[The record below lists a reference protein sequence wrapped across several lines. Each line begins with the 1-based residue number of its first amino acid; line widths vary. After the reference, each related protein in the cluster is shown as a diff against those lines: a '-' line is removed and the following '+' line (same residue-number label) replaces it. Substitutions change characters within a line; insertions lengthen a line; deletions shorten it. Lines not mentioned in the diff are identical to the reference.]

1 MHFDS
6 RHVISTALTN
16 KHHTLSNINGRLSNR
31 TSVLILTSNIVIL
44 HVFSTRAGG
53 LPTKAEVQH
62 CFNQDGGNRPEMAG
76 VDLVDAVEAV
86 DRFGQFQMK
95 TATVAQLIFEN
106 AVLHVQIT

>member
-1 MHFDS
+1 
-6 RHVISTALTN
+6 
-16 KHHTLSNINGRLSNR
+16 
-31 TSVLILTSNIVIL
+31 
-44 HVFSTRAGG
+44 
-53 LPTKAEVQH
+53 
-62 CFNQDGGNRPEMAG
+62 MAG